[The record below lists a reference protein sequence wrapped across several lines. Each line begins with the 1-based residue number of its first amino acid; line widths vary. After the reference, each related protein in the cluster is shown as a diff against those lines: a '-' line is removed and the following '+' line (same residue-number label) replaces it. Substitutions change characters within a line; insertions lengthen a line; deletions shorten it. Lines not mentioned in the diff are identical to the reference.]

1 MQQATKEEWLRGV
14 KCIADFLGV
23 DERTVRR
30 WAKGRVRGFPIQR
43 IGGRWVAHTGELR
56 AWMNPAAA

>member
-23 DERTVRR
+23 DESTVRR
-30 WAKGRVRGFPIQR
+30 WAKARKQDFPVRRF
-43 IGGRWVAHTGELR
+43 GGRWVAHTGELR
-56 AWMNPAAA
+56 AWMGRAA